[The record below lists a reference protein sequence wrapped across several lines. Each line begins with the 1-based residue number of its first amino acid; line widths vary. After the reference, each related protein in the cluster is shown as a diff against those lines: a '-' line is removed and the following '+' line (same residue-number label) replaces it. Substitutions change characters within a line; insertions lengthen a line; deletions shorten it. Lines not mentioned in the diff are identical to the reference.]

1 MGSNFSLQFGFFCVI
16 PWTGIDLFFFIP
28 WGSRIWVSSPV
39 FLLYCLRYLLLWV
52 LVFWKLRR
60 LPGQPAEAKA
70 QAYGACFEDVRVIG
84 KLFEDLQHIRGRVR
98 QGRVER
104 SHFSCRSY
112 GLCSLSAVSSTVL
125 NRNKL
130 VSAINW
136 AFYAFKWP
144 HQVAGVD
151 SPTLHPTVISAKK
164 GALRLVCQPASPRK
178 EPFEVTHLKEL
189 AERTDF
195 GNILH
200 LRSLVMFVLAFSDVQ
215 FFSSYVTIFIE
226 KSKTDQLRENRD
238 VVIAETRSSTCPCY
252 LLMAYMNKTHRAG
265 NSEEYLFRPISSS
278 ENRKRLVS
286 VTVIPLRSLFR
297 ILYPTYQGLVLIPR
311 DQEKLLWQPIQAS
324 PRETF
329 SVTIVGFP

>member
-1 MGSNFSLQFGFFCVI
+1 M
-16 PWTGIDLFFFIP
+16 
-28 WGSRIWVSSPV
+28 
-39 FLLYCLRYLLLWV
+39 
-52 LVFWKLRR
+52 
-60 LPGQPAEAKA
+60 
-70 QAYGACFEDVRVIG
+70 
-84 KLFEDLQHIRGRVR
+84 
-98 QGRVER
+98 
-104 SHFSCRSY
+104 
-112 GLCSLSAVSSTVL
+112 
-125 NRNKL
+125 
-130 VSAINW
+130 
-136 AFYAFKWP
+136 
-144 HQVAGVD
+144 D

-164 GALRLVCQPASPRK
+164 GALRLVCQPASHRK
-178 EPFEVTHLKEL
+178 EPLEVTHLKQL

-200 LRSLVMFVLAFSDVQ
+200 LRSLVMFVLAFSGFFRSSELCLICIKHVQ

-226 KSKTDQLRENRD
+226 KSKTDQLRENRA

-252 LLMAYMNKTHRAG
+252 LLMAYMSKTHRAG

>member
-1 MGSNFSLQFGFFCVI
+1 M
-16 PWTGIDLFFFIP
+16 
-28 WGSRIWVSSPV
+28 
-39 FLLYCLRYLLLWV
+39 
-52 LVFWKLRR
+52 
-60 LPGQPAEAKA
+60 
-70 QAYGACFEDVRVIG
+70 
-84 KLFEDLQHIRGRVR
+84 
-98 QGRVER
+98 
-104 SHFSCRSY
+104 
-112 GLCSLSAVSSTVL
+112 
-125 NRNKL
+125 
-130 VSAINW
+130 
-136 AFYAFKWP
+136 
-144 HQVAGVD
+144 D

-164 GALRLVCQPASPRK
+164 GALRLVCQLASHRK
-178 EPFEVTHLKEL
+178 EPLEVTHLKQL

-200 LRSLVMFVLAFSDVQ
+200 LCSSSPFPAFSEVQKCLICIKHVQ

-226 KSKTDQLRENRD
+226 KSKTDQLRENRA

-252 LLMAYMNKTHRAG
+252 LLMAYMSKAHRAG
-265 NSEEYLFRPISSS
+265 NSDDYLFRPISSS

-297 ILYPTYQGLVLIPR
+297 ILYPTYQGLVLIAR